1 MTTITM
7 MRMKEKE
14 TTSAWA
20 HFASSD
26 VVGTPAAS
34 RGPLRRTRRYDDCA
48 FGSVAIAGR
57 RLPKTSTTA
66 GPTTTSRTGGRASRG
81 RGRGGRRSYDQGGG
95 GAGGGMEPRWPKQAP
110 NAIEPQAHGSSSP
123 VVSVPWSTQ
132 APAAVPAG
140 TSLQVTTPLQLHK
153 SKGPRAP
160 QASSSPLLP
169 TSPPIPQ
176 RQPISTDAPGQS
188 HHQHP
193 HAHGTEQRSRGWLMY
208 LWLYSLQRTRSVRSY
223 CI

>member
-1 MTTITM
+1 MSPRIHACVLASVCARADQHADGGAHTSKDA
-7 MRMKEKE
+7 RHARHARHARRE
-14 TTSAWA
+14 TRRKLWGLPKRTRKRCGR
-20 HFASSD
+20 SSD
-26 VVGTPAAS
+26 A
-34 RGPLRRTRRYDDCA
+34 LRT
-48 FGSVAIAGR
+48 
-57 RLPKTSTTA
+57 LQSTT
-66 GPTTTSRTGGRASRG
+66 GPHSLTG
-81 RGRGGRRSYDQGGG
+81 QQEG
-95 GAGGGMEPRWPKQAP
+95 GARGGMEPRWPKQAP
-110 NAIEPQAHGSSSP
+110 NAIEPQAHGSSAP

-223 CI
+223 GI